1 MHTPYLGFTLDTLG
15 NLPEALNRRPTM
27 NLFSRFVSWVFDASD
42 STHLSDAEVYLSG
55 AVDLNDLERRMREL
69 DTRRPIGPFGLNA

>member
-1 MHTPYLGFTLDTLG
+1 
-15 NLPEALNRRPTM
+15 M

-42 STHLSDAEVYLSG
+42 SARLSDAEVYLSG

>member
-1 MHTPYLGFTLDTLG
+1 
-15 NLPEALNRRPTM
+15 M
-27 NLFSRFVSWVFDASD
+27 NILSRLVSWIFDASD
-42 STHLSDAEVYLSG
+42 NHRSDAEAYLSG